1 MKKNLLNI
9 LLICCIVFDASYA
22 DSKEL
27 IKQFSGSGTAVT
39 TEFEVRAPWILDWRV
54 NSEYQQSMAI
64 EISLIDSS
72 TGFLSGLIIQTK
84 HVGNGL
90 KLFQQGGKYRFRI
103 SSTLTNWYLKVE
115 EITEAEIELYKPK
128 NF

>member
-1 MKKNLLNI
+1 
-9 LLICCIVFDASYA
+9 
-22 DSKEL
+22 
-27 IKQFSGSGTAVT
+27 
-39 TEFEVRAPWILDWRV
+39 
-54 NSEYQQSMAI
+54 MAI

-84 HVGNGL
+84 YVGNGL
-90 KLFQQGGKYRFRI
+90 KLFQEGGKYRFRI
-103 SSTLTNWYLKVE
+103 SSTLANWYLKVE

>member
-1 MKKNLLNI
+1 MNKNVLNI
-9 LLICCIVFDASYA
+9 LLIFCIVFYASYT

-39 TEFEVRAPWILDWRV
+39 TEFEVRARWILDWRV

-84 HVGNGL
+84 YVGNGL
-90 KLFQQGGKYRFRI
+90 KLFQEGGKYRFRI
-103 SSTLTNWYLKVE
+103 SSTLANWYLKVE